1 MHALDVI
8 RLAGGAVGGQARRTL
23 LSLLGVAIGV
33 TAVVALTALGDGA
46 RAYVT
51 EQFASLGTNV
61 LAVLPGKVE
70 TTGGI
75 PGFGGVPNDLTVAD
89 AEALRDGMPE
99 ASRLCPVSIG
109 NDTISFGERS
119 RQVAVLGSTAEM
131 KELRDLRMLS
141 GRFLPVG
148 PWSRGAPVAVLGGNV
163 ADELFGSTS
172 PLGQPIRVG
181 SQRMR
186 VIGVLATQGV
196 NFGLDMDEIVI
207 VPVSTAMQMFNRT
220 SLFRIPIEVRAVA
233 QLDAAEE
240 HAKRILLER
249 HGEEVFTII
258 TPDAILSSLS
268 GILGVLTLALAGIAA
283 ISLTV
288 AGIGIMNVMLVAV
301 SERTSEVGLLKAIGA
316 RPGQITALFIT
327 EAAILSTLGGVLG
340 LIGGFALVE
349 GAAYAFPNFPI
360 STPPWAAI
368 AAFATSLLIGVTFGV
383 LPARKA
389 MALDPVEALQ
399 G

>member
-1 MHALDVI
+1 MFALDAIV
-8 RLAGGAVGGQARRTL
+8 LAGGAVGGQTRRTL
-23 LSLLGVAIGV
+23 LSLLGVSIGV
-33 TAVVALTALGDGA
+33 AAVVVLTALGEGA

-51 EQFASLGTNV
+51 NQFASLGTNV
-61 LAVLPGKVE
+61 LAVLPGKTE

-75 PGFGGVPNDLTVAD
+75 PGIGGAPNDLTVAD

-99 ASRLCPVSIG
+99 ALRLAPTSIG
-109 NDTISFGERS
+109 NDTVSFGERS

-148 PWSRGAPVAVLGGNV
+148 PWSRGAPVAVLGGKV
-163 ADELFGSTS
+163 AEELFGSAS

-181 SQRMR
+181 SYRMR
-186 VIGVLATQGV
+186 VIGVLATQGM

-207 VPVSTAMQMFNRT
+207 VPVATGMQMFNRT
-220 SLFRIPIEVRAVA
+220 SLFRIPIEVRAVSS
-233 QLDAAEE
+233 LDAAEE

-249 HGEEVFTII
+249 HGEEDFTIV

-268 GILGVLTLALAGIAA
+268 GILDVLTLALVGIAA

-316 RPGQITALFIT
+316 RPGQITALFIA
-327 EAAILSTLGGVLG
+327 EAAILSTLGGALG
-340 LIGGFALVE
+340 LVVGLGLVE
-349 GAAYAFPNFPI
+349 AATHVFPAFPA
-360 STPPWAAI
+360 STPVWAAA
-368 AAFATSLLIGVTFGV
+368 AAFTTSLLIGVTFGV